1 MFLKLL
7 NQDQREALF
16 VLAQQMIVADGI
28 VAEQEMNYL
37 DRLFWESSGYGQAP
51 VSDLDRDV
59 DLGVF
64 SDINAQLI
72 VGAELLII
80 AVVDG
85 EYHPAEAAFA
95 NKVIEQFGLTREQ
108 HEELCRIAEQAAAA
122 LGAMQ
127 GLLDPDR

>member
-7 NQDQREALF
+7 NQEQREALF

-51 VSDLDRDV
+51 TSDLDREV
-59 DLGVF
+59 DLSVF
-64 SDINAQLI
+64 ADTNAKLI

-95 NKVIEQFGLTREQ
+95 NKVIEQFNLTRKQ
-108 HEELCRIAEQAAAA
+108 HEELCRVAEQAAAA
-122 LGAMQ
+122 LGGMQ
-127 GLLDPDR
+127 GLLD